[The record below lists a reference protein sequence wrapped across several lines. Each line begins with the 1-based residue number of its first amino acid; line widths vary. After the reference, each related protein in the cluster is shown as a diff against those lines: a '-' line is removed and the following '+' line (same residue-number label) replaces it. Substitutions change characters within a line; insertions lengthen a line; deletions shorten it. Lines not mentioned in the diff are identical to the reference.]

1 MKSSPLIA
9 WLCLLAGLPL
19 FIQAASAVATAAVP
33 SIAAAPAAPHNG
45 RTLNVLLITADD
57 LNHDSVG
64 CYGGPIADLTPN
76 IDRLASEGLRFQYA
90 YSTVAVCQPVRQIMH
105 TGMYPH
111 RNGSMGFF
119 PLKPEV
125 RTMNQQFHAAGYLI
139 SMIGKNPHYQP
150 AENFCVDYTETQI
163 SRSPARLAESTLS
176 FVRRARKEGR
186 PFFHHVNCT
195 DPHRPFI
202 GANGPND
209 LAHGDA
215 PSRWIKPEEVKSVP
229 GFLEDLPDIRREVAQ
244 YLTNVRRLDDC
255 VGAVLRALDEAGAR
269 DDTLVL
275 FYGGDHGMSFPF
287 AKSNDYE
294 DSSRVGFLVR
304 WPGVV
309 NAGRVDRDHLVATID
324 IAPTLLE
331 ATGLPPLAGIDGR
344 SFLPVLRGERLQGWD
359 RVFTF
364 YNQSSGRN
372 WLLMRCLRTRD
383 RAYIWNAWVDGKMQY
398 RAENMNGLS
407 WRAMVAGAETNPAI
421 RARVQHYLYRAPE
434 EFYDMTN
441 DRYERHNLIADPAR
455 QTEIAAMKK
464 ELLALLQRTG
474 DPLAPAFAQLDKPE
488 VLQRIKQ
495 QLDREYQRGPR
506 EKAKAKG
513 KGKAR
518 AGGDGSEAATAAK
531 GNTAAAKSN
540 ASAGGN
546 AAGVA
551 PTALEKRKDLI
562 AFVLPESLA
571 AGQTANVQVRHALPA
586 NYPLKTLTVT
596 MKDGAAGARLE
607 RKIVPASGSG
617 VAVVSFAVP
626 AGFAGKTVR
635 FAAFV
640 GEDFP
645 STPQQLQ
652 SDPVPVR

>member
-19 FIQAASAVATAAVP
+19 FVLPASAASA
-33 SIAAAPAAPHNG
+33 SAAAAFQAAPHNG

-229 GFLEDLPDIRREVAQ
+229 GFLEDLPEIRREVAQ

-309 NAGRVDRDHLVATID
+309 KAGRVDRDHMVATID
-324 IAPTLLE
+324 IAPTLLD

-344 SFLPVLRGERLQGWD
+344 SFLPVLRGERLQGWG

-383 RAYIWNAWVDGKMQY
+383 RAYIWNAWADGKMQY

-518 AGGDGSEAATAAK
+518 AGGDGSEAAAAT
-531 GNTAAAKSN
+531 GTGN
-540 ASAGGN
+540 ASAGKN
-546 AAGVA
+546 AEGGARA
-551 PTALEKRKDLI
+551 ALEKRKDLI
-562 AFVLPESLA
+562 AFVLPGTLA

-626 AGFAGKTVR
+626 AGLAGKTVR